1 MITTIMSQPQDM
13 LHDYFQLAICLLH
26 CASRYKNDLHGSFI
40 TNHPWNTAVQLVKKT
55 IHAMSFPAQEQQ
67 TIGSGLNNP
76 LGLITAQ
83 HRSFLAHIA
92 QTGFDDAKDAYHDLI
107 SRSPANHPGKD
118 GIEYVGMTLV
128 FEEEEKISGG
138 AAPGAFDASR

>member
-1 MITTIMSQPQDM
+1 
-13 LHDYFQLAICLLH
+13 
-26 CASRYKNDLHGSFI
+26 
-40 TNHPWNTAVQLVKKT
+40 
-55 IHAMSFPAQEQQ
+55 MSFPAQEQQ

-138 AAPGAFDASR
+138 AAPGAFDASRWYLAKHRRRLKRRLAGYVFLVFL